1 MEWGGGWIG
10 RWVERNGGFDRKLTR
25 SVFQDLLERAEWGAD
40 LPSVE
45 NNLQT
50 HHSIHTSVEELLHS
64 LKEAR
69 NYEVHTHTHN
79 PTMSFQ

>member
-1 MEWGGGWIG
+1 M
-10 RWVERNGGFDRKLTR
+10 
-25 SVFQDLLERAEWGAD
+25 FQDLLERAEWGAD

-79 PTMSFQ
+79 PTM